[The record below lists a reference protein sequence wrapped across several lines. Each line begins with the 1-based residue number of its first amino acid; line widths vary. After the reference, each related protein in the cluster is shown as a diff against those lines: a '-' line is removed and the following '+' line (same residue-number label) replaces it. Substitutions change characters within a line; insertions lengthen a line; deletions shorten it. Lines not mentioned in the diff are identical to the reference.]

1 LRLAAARDVA
11 GVAGIIGAAAEL
23 AEVNAQL
30 DRLKTRLD
38 RVVDVPVPSRDPFHF
53 AARRPVDRPTAMPDM
68 PAEMTAPPVLTP
80 SWPTLVAILTAPED
94 GSLQAALSD
103 GDETMY
109 VVPAGGAAGA
119 FTVTEIAP
127 EAITVTD
134 TASGQS
140 TRLSLR

>member
-1 LRLAAARDVA
+1 
-11 GVAGIIGAAAEL
+11 
-23 AEVNAQL
+23 
-30 DRLKTRLD
+30 
-38 RVVDVPVPSRDPFHF
+38 
-53 AARRPVDRPTAMPDM
+53 
-68 PAEMTAPPVLTP
+68 MTAPPVLTP